1 MADQSVALEDLIWS
15 LDEPVAELSS
25 LGFLALSEL
34 AAQDVTVALSGQ
46 GADELLGGYRK
57 HRAASLTAAWKHLP
71 RPAQWLGETLASRT
85 PLESSR
91 ALRTLRARDP
101 VERQLAMSGLLGD
114 GLRHRLMRGPLAEI
128 TGDPA
133 RDAVRTVL
141 GGLGD
146 DPLPTTLYLD
156 AQLALVDNMLHYF
169 DRTSMAHS
177 LEVRVPFLDHHVV
190 EYCARIPAGL
200 KVRGLTSKYLLK
212 RAARDLLPETVIHK
226 RKVGF
231 FRGSANGWLGAQ
243 MSSAAPDYLLRGDAQ
258 FTEMLD
264 RPTVEGLVS
273 AHNHGK
279 GNPHLLLAIL
289 ILEVWLSSFVPRALA
304 QVPARS
310 AAAA

>member
-1 MADQSVALEDLIWS
+1 
-15 LDEPVAELSS
+15 
-25 LGFLALSEL
+25 
-34 AAQDVTVALSGQ
+34 
-46 GADELLGGYRK
+46 
-57 HRAASLTAAWKHLP
+57 
-71 RPAQWLGETLASRT
+71 
-85 PLESSR
+85 
-91 ALRTLRARDP
+91 
-101 VERQLAMSGLLGD
+101 
-114 GLRHRLMRGPLAEI
+114 
-128 TGDPA
+128 
-133 RDAVRTVL
+133 
-141 GGLGD
+141 
-146 DPLPTTLYLD
+146 
-156 AQLALVDNMLHYF
+156 
-169 DRTSMAHS
+169 MAHS

-273 AHNHGK
+273 AHNQGK

-289 ILEVWLSSFVPRALA
+289 VLEVWLSSFIPRALA